1 MHLDLKEEFKI
12 ILKMHQ
18 NCVKAALQYKVQL
31 AMVALAFLI
40 VVNIAILCHVA
51 TGSGSGQLSKGK
63 TILSGGRIL
72 YLVC

>member
-1 MHLDLKEEFKI
+1 M
-12 ILKMHQ
+12 ILKMKQ
-18 NCVKAALQYKVQL
+18 GCVKTALQYKVQL

-63 TILSGGRIL
+63 KILSGRKI
-72 YLVC
+72 

>member
-12 ILKMHQ
+12 IFKMHQ

-31 AMVALAFLI
+31 AMVTLAFLI

-51 TGSGSGQLSKGK
+51 TGSGSGQSSKGK
-63 TILSGGRIL
+63 KILSGRKI
-72 YLVC
+72 